1 MNLLSLIFVFLGGG
15 IGCTLRYL
23 LGVLLPIQK
32 IGYPYSTFLANLIGC
47 LALGIFISITEK
59 SMSNQYLFF
68 VVGLCGGLT
77 TFSTFTYENLMF
89 LQNGK
94 ILYFFVYS
102 LSSFVLCLIFTY
114 TGYKLFQMLS

>member
-1 MNLLSLIFVFLGGG
+1 MNLLSLIYVFLGGG
-15 IGCTLRYL
+15 IGCTLRYF

-77 TFSTFTYENLMF
+77 TFSTFTFENLIF

>member
-1 MNLLSLIFVFLGGG
+1 MNLLSLIYVFLGGG

-47 LALGIFISITEK
+47 LALGIFISVTEK

>member
-1 MNLLSLIFVFLGGG
+1 MNLLSLIYVFLGGG

-47 LALGIFISITEK
+47 LALGIFISISEK
-59 SMSNQYLFF
+59 SMSSHHLFF

>member
-1 MNLLSLIFVFLGGG
+1 MNLFSLIYVFLGGG

-102 LSSFVLCLIFTY
+102 MSSFVLCLIFTY

>member
-1 MNLLSLIFVFLGGG
+1 MNLLSLIYVFLGGG

-23 LGVLLPIQK
+23 LGILLPIQK
-32 IGYPYSTFLANLIGC
+32 TGYPYSTFLANLIGC

>member
-1 MNLLSLIFVFLGGG
+1 MNLLSLIYVFLGGG

-77 TFSTFTYENLMF
+77 TFSTFTFENLMF

-114 TGYKLFQMLS
+114 TGYKLFQVL

>member
-1 MNLLSLIFVFLGGG
+1 MNLLSLIYVFLGGG

-23 LGVLLPIQK
+23 LGILLPIQK
-32 IGYPYSTFLANLIGC
+32 TGYPYSTFLANLIGC
-47 LALGIFISITEK
+47 LALGIFISISEK
-59 SMSNQYLFF
+59 SMSSHHLFF

-77 TFSTFTYENLMF
+77 SFSTFTFENLMF

>member
-1 MNLLSLIFVFLGGG
+1 MNLLSLIYVFLGGG

-23 LGVLLPIQK
+23 LGILLPIQK
-32 IGYPYSTFLANLIGC
+32 TGYPYSTFLANLIGC

-77 TFSTFTYENLMF
+77 TFSTFTFENLMF

>member
-1 MNLLSLIFVFLGGG
+1 MNLLSLIYVFLGGG

-77 TFSTFTYENLMF
+77 TFSTFTFENLMF

-114 TGYKLFQMLS
+114 IGYKLFQMLS